1 MSELSLTD
9 VSYCINTNVIVE
21 KVSLSVVPGDWLCIA
36 GSNGSGKSSVLK
48 LMAGLVVPTQGTIT
62 FGGQALH
69 DWPDKNQHISI
80 LSQSSSVSASM
91 TVLELV
97 QLGRYPYLSS
107 WCIRLSRADQDQVDY
122 AIDFVGLNDL
132 RDRSLHTLSGGERQ
146 RAFLALSLAQNAS
159 ILLLDEPTNHLDIV
173 SQNHILKLLKKLVQT
188 GKIVVSVLHDLNCIA
203 RYSSHL
209 ALMRNGRLLCS
220 GRTENVF
227 QSQVLTEAFGLSIH
241 VRELEGRRLVLY

>member
-9 VSYCINTNVIVE
+9 VSYCINANAIVE

-36 GSNGSGKSSVLK
+36 GCNGSGKSTVLK

-62 FGGQALH
+62 FSGQALH

-97 QLGRYPYLSS
+97 QLGRYPYLSRWS
-107 WCIRLSRADQDQVDY
+107 IRLSRADQDQVDY

-188 GKIVVSVLHDLNCIA
+188 GKTVVSVLHDLNCIA

-209 ALMRNGRLLCS
+209 ALMRNGRLLRS
-220 GRTENVF
+220 GRIENVF
-227 QSQVLTEAFGLSIH
+227 QSQILTEAFGLSIH